1 MPSMQPLQPGSDL
14 AALLPQDHAAL
25 ATDLPAS
32 LHPALAAT
40 LPDARRRLS
49 PRGLDTWL
57 QGVGALHRLGRGEG
71 VVLAWIEAAPQIAR
85 DLGEDILPDFAT
97 QCAGFASRTSGA
109 VIERILSTAPV
120 AARRLGDATL
130 FRSYLRFLEHLL
142 SRAPRGMRPMLDHLS
157 DLLDVLTLGGLR
169 RWADWGADAH
179 RTDYPELER
188 YFSLTSEE
196 SRAIVKRERKGT
208 LFVDVQ
214 RRLGM
219 YLRALWGRDYIMA
232 PTAQDFDSR
241 DGARPYVEGYTLHL
255 PDALDDWHGQT
266 ALDLYRAQLA
276 HLAAHLSSLKA
287 AHQGEG
293 LNALQM
299 TCIGLIEDAR
309 AEALSI
315 ARFPRLRDLWAPF
328 HAQTAPG
335 MAGVFDRLA
344 RVLLTETPED
354 DLSQWALRGLGA
366 IDLTDAQAARNL
378 GLALADRLRAQPYSA
393 HRDRPSCPYR
403 CDNRVL
409 WDYEELEFDTIAA
422 APAQV
427 RKYVSI
433 MEMVNEV
440 EVETAGDDAQEI
452 WVQANELMDDDGT
465 SFNERDGKEPVAPPV
480 FYDEFDHGI
489 QMMRPAWATVLERR
503 ARAGDAG
510 KAAAILDEH
519 RAVMDRLRHRLEA
532 MRPQGV
538 QRIRKLEDGD
548 DLDINAAVAAAID
561 TRLRRQPDPRVM
573 MRRVLNIRD
582 TAVLVLLDLSESTND
597 PTASGQTVLD
607 LTQSACVL
615 LSEAIHRVGDR
626 FAVHGFCSDG
636 RAQVFYQRFKDF
648 DQPWADLAKARI
660 MGAEG
665 RLSTRMGAAIR
676 HATAQLAQVRATRR
690 LMLVITDGAPADI
703 DVRDPL
709 YLRADARRAVEEA
722 NQKGITP
729 FCLTLDPG
737 ADAYAQ
743 RIFGARNVQVVERVE
758 RLPERLPALY
768 AALAR

>member
-1 MPSMQPLQPGSDL
+1 MPSMPLSPPGSDL
-14 AALLPQDHAAL
+14 AALLPPDHTEL
-25 ATDLPAS
+25 ADLPDA
-32 LHPALAAT
+32 LHPALVAA

-49 PRGLDTWL
+49 PRGFDTFL
-57 QGVGALHRLGRGEG
+57 RGVGALHRLGRGEG
-71 VVLAWIEAAPQIAR
+71 LVRAWIEAAPQLSR
-85 DLGEDILPDFAT
+85 DLGEDILPDLAT
-97 QCAGFASRTSGA
+97 ACAGFASRTSGA
-109 VIERILSTAPV
+109 VIERILATAPV
-120 AARRLGDATL
+120 AARRLGDAAL

-142 SRAPRGMRPMLDHLS
+142 GRAPRGLRPMLDHLGE
-157 DLLDVLTLGGLR
+157 LLDVLTLGGLR

-188 YFSLTSEE
+188 YFALATAE
-196 SRAIVKRERKGT
+196 SQAVLKRERKGT

-219 YLRALWGRDYIMA
+219 YLRALWGRDFVLA

-241 DGARPYVEGYTLHL
+241 DGARPYVEGYTLHV
-255 PDALDDWHGQT
+255 PDALDDWQGRP

-276 HLAAHLSSLKA
+276 HLAAHLAALKS
-287 AHQGEG
+287 AHQAEG

-309 AEALSI
+309 AEALAM
-315 ARFPRLRDLWAPF
+315 ARLPRLRDLWAGF
-328 HAQTAPG
+328 HGQTGPG
-335 MAGVFDRLA
+335 IAGQFDRIA
-344 RVLLTETPED
+344 RALLTGQAED
-354 DLSQWALRGLGA
+354 DLSTWALRGFAGLDPA
-366 IDLTDAQAARNL
+366 DAAAARNL
-378 GLALADRLRAQPYSA
+378 GLALADRLRGLAFSA

-409 WDYEELEFDTIAA
+409 WEYEELEFDT
-422 APAQV
+422 APAPTQL
-427 RKYVSI
+427 RRYVSI

-440 EVETAGDDAQEI
+440 EVETAGEDAQEI
-452 WVQANELMDDDGT
+452 WVQADELLDDDGT
-465 SFNERDGKEPVAPPV
+465 SFNDRFGTEPVAPPV
-480 FYDEFDHGI
+480 FYDEFDHSI

-503 ARAGDAG
+503 SPPGDAARAD
-510 KAAAILDEH
+510 AILAEH
-519 RAVMDRLRHRLEA
+519 RQVMDRLRHRLEA

-573 MRRVLNIRD
+573 MRRVLKLRD
-582 TAVLVLLDLSESTND
+582 TALLVLLDLSESTND
-597 PTASGQTVLD
+597 PTASGQTVLG
-607 LTQSACVL
+607 LTQSACIL
-615 LSEAIHRVGDR
+615 LAESIHRVGDR

-636 RAQVFYQRFKDF
+636 RTQVYYSRFKDF
-648 DQPWADLAKARI
+648 DHPWAAAAKARI

-703 DVRDPL
+703 DVRDPH

-722 NQKGITP
+722 AQKGIVP

-743 RIFGARNVQVVERVE
+743 RIFGARNVQVVDRVE